1 MKIAVKCRDYDDSGG
16 AVCRLWSLYSTRWVL
31 GRIRSEVGEGRT
43 ARSGRLPDGSYG
55 MGKRISGSPG
65 ILGRDRGV
73 WETGAKGGDVV
84 DSGESRR

>member
-1 MKIAVKCRDYDDSGG
+1 
-16 AVCRLWSLYSTRWVL
+16 
-31 GRIRSEVGEGRT
+31 
-43 ARSGRLPDGSYG
+43 

-73 WETGAKGGDVV
+73 WETGAKAGDVV